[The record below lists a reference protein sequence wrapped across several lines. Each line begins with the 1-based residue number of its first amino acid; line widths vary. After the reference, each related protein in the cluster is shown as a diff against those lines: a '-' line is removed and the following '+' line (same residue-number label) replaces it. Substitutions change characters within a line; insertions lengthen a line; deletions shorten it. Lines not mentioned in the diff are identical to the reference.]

1 MKNTKETW
9 GVVKEEK
16 KRKKC
21 FDWLK
26 IVWDCLALIS
36 VEMGNLI

>member
-1 MKNTKETW
+1 MNNTKETW
-9 GVVKEEK
+9 LLVKEEK

-21 FDWLK
+21 FDLLE

-36 VEMGNLI
+36 VEMRNLI